1 MHLYVH
7 VQACVYSCHCI
18 IPNSACKSRSLQC
31 HACTYNVETL
41 PYILRTHTSYYAT
54 CLYRLLECW
63 PQLKLLDVS
72 GNEQLGNLGCLEL
85 VRCCSTMT
93 DLKLKLASC
102 GMQSPLSNELI
113 KVLMELVLK
122 NRIDIAGNV
131 IDPADR
137 KQIFSLS

>member
-1 MHLYVH
+1 
-7 VQACVYSCHCI
+7 
-18 IPNSACKSRSLQC
+18 
-31 HACTYNVETL
+31 
-41 PYILRTHTSYYAT
+41 
-54 CLYRLLECW
+54 
-63 PQLKLLDVS
+63 
-72 GNEQLGNLGCLEL
+72 
-85 VRCCSTMT
+85 MT